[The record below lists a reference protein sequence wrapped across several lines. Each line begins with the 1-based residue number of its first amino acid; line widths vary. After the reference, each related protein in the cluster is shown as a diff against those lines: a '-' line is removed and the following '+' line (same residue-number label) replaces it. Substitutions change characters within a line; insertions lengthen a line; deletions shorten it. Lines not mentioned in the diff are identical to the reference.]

1 MEHFYNIK
9 GARTYTSGR
18 CKLNRWYWHWGHHE
32 DRIHVFISTISSLYV
47 IFLCVLTLPPI
58 ADDWINVEN
67 HCLVQTLH
75 ICGLGSTMYACVCV
89 VSYVFIPISLCKVAK
104 CSTWWEWVGQKCIS
118 SNLDGGG
125 EQRNDYLLL
134 CFLSHYMLSLH
145 LLYKYKHNKKS
156 IRKRKKNMQICNT
169 KKTNYIHLWK
179 RIGREKQFW
188 SFTRKMESICS
199 PV

>member
-1 MEHFYNIK
+1 M
-9 GARTYTSGR
+9 
-18 CKLNRWYWHWGHHE
+18 
-32 DRIHVFISTISSLYV
+32 
-47 IFLCVLTLPPI
+47 VL
-58 ADDWINVEN
+58 A
-67 HCLVQTLH
+67 
-75 ICGLGSTMYACVCV
+75 LGSPWRQNSRIYFNYFITVCHIPLRVNSPSNSWWLNKCWKSLSCANITYLWPGQYACVCV